1 MKMIMM
7 FVPSDCLEDV
17 QELMDRHD
25 IHAYTEVPHLLGSGQ
40 SGRKLGTRAFP
51 GTSSMLLAV
60 LRPDEADRLT
70 AALRDYAARAE
81 CCNEMRMFGME
92 AEVLM

>member
-1 MKMIMM
+1 MRMLLV

-17 QELMDRHD
+17 QELMDRHE

-40 SGRKLGTRAFP
+40 SGRKMGTRAFP

-60 LRPDEADRLT
+60 LRPEEAERLT
-70 AALRDYAARAE
+70 AVLRDYAARAQ
-81 CCNEMRMFGME
+81 CCNEMRMFGVDTDQMI
-92 AEVLM
+92 